1 MAQGSRQCW
10 CFGKRACVLRCAC
23 GVFLSL
29 TTIWQPSNS
38 PLFPLRLPLAFPW
51 LLLQEMDVE
60 GEMARGLL
68 PGAIAL
74 SSKFVP
80 ALKKVTTQTVESAK
94 SFLQEG
100 PAAAAAAAAGGSS
113 GNGGGEGRGSGE
125 GAALRRGGRQ
135 AGEEAGVRNR
145 RREVELS
152 GVSSSGATTTR
163 FGGEAAV
170 ASRKDN

>member
-1 MAQGSRQCW
+1 MLQESCQ
-10 CFGKRACVLRCAC
+10 LRCAC
-23 GVFLSL
+23 RRLLSE
-29 TTIWQPSNS
+29 PSQAGS
-38 PLFPLRLPLAFPW
+38 PLTFPLWLPLASPW
-51 LLLQEMDVE
+51 LPLPQEMDVE

-80 ALKKVTTQTVESAK
+80 ALKKVTAQTVESAK

-100 PAAAAAAAAGGSS
+100 PAAAGGAAAAGGSGNG

-152 GVSSSGATTTR
+152 EGSSSAATTTR
-163 FGGEAAV
+163 FGGEAAA